1 MGKRFFGALAGVL
14 VIAGLTASVAA
25 ASHSWGNYHWAR
37 TSNPFTVQLG
47 DNMTGSWDPLL
58 SRASSDWSRSN
69 VLDTTVV
76 PGQARGK
83 CRPTAGRVEVC
94 NGAYG
99 FNGWLGLAQIWISSS
114 HITQGTAKMNDSYL
128 GSGYTT
134 TNKQH
139 VICQEV
145 GHTFGLGHQ
154 DESGADLNTCMD
166 YADALDNP
174 SPNQHDYDQLAAIYG
189 HLDSTSTLG
198 TASSTGLAGAENAS
212 PVAVERSDR
221 IASSTIVEHYADGS
235 RLITHI
241 FWALGGPGR

>member
-25 ASHSWGNYHWAR
+25 AGHSWGNYHWAR

-76 PGQARGK
+76 PGQAKGK

-128 GSGYTT
+128 NSGYTT

-174 SPNQHDYDQLAAIYG
+174 SPNQHDYDQLAIIYS
-189 HLDSTSTLG
+189 HLDSTSTVG
-198 TASSTGLAGAENAS
+198 TASPTGLAGAENAS
-212 PVAVERSDR
+212 PVAIERSDR
-221 IASSTIVEHYADGS
+221 IASSTIDEHYADGS

-241 FWALGGPGR
+241 FWAVGGPGR